1 MTLLEVAG
9 RTLTHKEWSVALE
22 KSCARIPDGFRSLR
36 VRKALR
42 LYTLV
47 DLGLA
52 EPESANLREKRQRL
66 YGTFS
71 SRDQFRTDFARN
83 LAHAINELR
92 PQATNAAVA
101 PTQSIE
107 GDGNV
112 QIGGDLNRF

>member
-1 MTLLEVAG
+1 M
-9 RTLTHKEWSVALE
+9 E